1 MKAKHRNRKHPSLS
15 PKTALP
21 QTATPKRKRWL
32 WRGLILFVVAGA
44 VVAAAWYMA
53 GLRHDFGKPVARA
66 EPAPNLR
73 PSTNASEA
81 RQATRAVNNNQA
93 FIAKVNH
100 GNELI
105 KQGKSEEAIKQYEE
119 ALRIFPDYVEA
130 HNNLG
135 NVLMR
140 IGRVEEAISH
150 FETAVK

>member
-105 KQGKSEEAIKQYEE
+105 KQGKSEEAVQVLKE
-119 ALRIFPDYVEA
+119 ALAMNPKDEDVHY
-130 HNNLG
+130 NLG
-135 NVLMR
+135 LALAHL
-140 IGRVEEAISH
+140 G
-150 FETAVK
+150 K